1 MHEDGG
7 AEANKR
13 GEDAGMFAAQG
24 TLLVDAVTAAGH
36 PPTVVRMP
44 DTDHIRSGAAF
55 GDAVFDG
62 L

>member
-1 MHEDGG
+1 
-7 AEANKR
+7 
-13 GEDAGMFAAQG
+13 MFATQG
-24 TLLVDAVTAAGH
+24 RLLVDAMTAAGR

-55 GDAVFDG
+55 GDAGSALFAAARSAVSDG